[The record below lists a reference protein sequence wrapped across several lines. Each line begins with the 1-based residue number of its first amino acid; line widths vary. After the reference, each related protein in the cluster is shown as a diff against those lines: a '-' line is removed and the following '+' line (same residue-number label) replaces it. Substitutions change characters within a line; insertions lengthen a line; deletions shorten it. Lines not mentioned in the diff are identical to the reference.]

1 MLKQIYLELIRSGV
15 NPRHYTLAN
24 DVEET
29 DGQINLDKD
38 FYIQIGDTYLI
49 LWKSVEGGEKL
60 LFDINT
66 DQIDRTTAVKQ
77 FINKVK
83 TQLN

>member
-29 DGQINLDKD
+29 DGQINLQKD
-38 FYIQIGDTYLI
+38 LYIQIGDSYLV
-49 LWKSVEGGEKL
+49 LWQSVEGGEKL

-66 DQIDRTTAVKQ
+66 DQIDRTLAVKQ

>member
-15 NPRHYTLAN
+15 NPKQYTLPN

-38 FYIQIGDTYLI
+38 FYIQIGDTYLV
-49 LWKSVEGGEKL
+49 LWKSVQGGEKL

-83 TQLN
+83 NQLN

>member
-15 NPRHYTLAN
+15 NPRDYTLAN

-29 DGQINLDKD
+29 DGQINLQKD
-38 FYIQIGDTYLI
+38 FYIQIGDSYLV
-49 LWKSVEGGEKL
+49 LWQSIESGEKL
-60 LFDINT
+60 LFDVNI
-66 DQIDRTTAVKQ
+66 DQIDNTIAVKQ

-83 TQLN
+83 TTLN

>member
-38 FYIQIGDTYLI
+38 FYIQIGDTYLV

-83 TQLN
+83 NQLN

>member
-15 NPRHYTLAN
+15 NPKNYTLPN

-29 DGQINLDKD
+29 DGQIDLDKNL
-38 FYIQIGDTYLI
+38 YVQIGESYVI
-49 LWKSVEGGEKL
+49 LWQSVQGGEKM
-60 LFDINT
+60 IQEVEM
-66 DQIDRTTAVKQ
+66 DQINNTESLKK

>member
-15 NPRHYTLAN
+15 NPKNYTLPN

-38 FYIQIGDTYLI
+38 FYIQIGDSYLV

-60 LFDINT
+60 IFDINT
-66 DQIDRTTAVKQ
+66 DQINRTASVQQ

>member
-15 NPRHYTLAN
+15 NPKHYTLPN

-29 DGQINLDKD
+29 DGQIDLDKNL
-38 FYIQIGDTYLI
+38 YVQIGESYLI
-49 LWKSVEGGEKL
+49 LWQSVEGGEKMIQEVVVNK
-60 LFDINT
+60 INN
-66 DQIDRTTAVKQ
+66 TTAVQQ

-83 TQLN
+83 THLN

>member
-15 NPRHYTLAN
+15 NPRDYTLAN
-24 DVEET
+24 EIEET

-38 FYIQIGDTYLI
+38 FYIQIGDSYLL

-66 DQIDRTTAVKQ
+66 DQIDNTKAVKQ

>member
-15 NPRHYTLAN
+15 NPRDYTLAN
-24 DVEET
+24 DIEET
-29 DGQINLDKD
+29 DGQINLDKN
-38 FYIQIGDTYLI
+38 FYIQIGDFYLV
-49 LWKSVEGGEKL
+49 LWKSVKGGEKL

-66 DQIDRTTAVKQ
+66 DEIDNTIAVKQ

>member
-15 NPRHYTLAN
+15 NPRDYTLPN

-29 DGQINLDKD
+29 DGQINLDKNL
-38 FYIQIGDTYLI
+38 YVQIGESYLI
-49 LWKSVEGGEKL
+49 LWQSVEGGEKMIQEAVVNK
-60 LFDINT
+60 INNA
-66 DQIDRTTAVKQ
+66 TAVQQ

-83 TQLN
+83 NQLN

>member
-83 TQLN
+83 NQLN

>member
-15 NPRHYTLAN
+15 NPRDYTLAN
-24 DVEET
+24 EIEET

-38 FYIQIGDTYLI
+38 FYIQIGDSYLL

-66 DQIDRTTAVKQ
+66 HQIDNTKAVKQ

>member
-15 NPRHYTLAN
+15 NPRHYTLPN

-29 DGQINLDKD
+29 DGQIDLDKNL
-38 FYIQIGDTYLI
+38 YVQIGESYLI
-49 LWKSVEGGEKL
+49 LWQSVEGGEKMIEEAVVNK
-60 LFDINT
+60 INN
-66 DQIDRTTAVKQ
+66 TTAVQQ

-83 TQLN
+83 NQLN

>member
-15 NPRHYTLAN
+15 NPKNYTLAN

-29 DGQINLDKD
+29 DGQINLQKD
-38 FYIQIGDTYLI
+38 LYLQIGDSYLV
-49 LWKSVEGGEKL
+49 LWQSVEGGEKL
-60 LFDINT
+60 LFDINI
-66 DQIDRTTAVKQ
+66 DQIDRTIAFKQ

-83 TQLN
+83 AQLN

>member
-1 MLKQIYLELIRSGV
+1 MLKQIYLELIRNNV

-29 DGQINLDKD
+29 DGQINLQKD
-38 FYIQIGDTYLI
+38 FYIQIGDSYLV
-49 LWKSVEGGEKL
+49 LWQTIESGEKL
-60 LFDINT
+60 LFDVNI
-66 DQIDRTTAVKQ
+66 DQIDNTIAVNQ

-83 TQLN
+83 TTLN

>member
-15 NPRHYTLAN
+15 NPRNYILPN

-29 DGQINLDKD
+29 DGQIDLDKNL
-38 FYIQIGDTYLI
+38 YVQIGESYLI
-49 LWKSVEGGEKL
+49 LWQSVEGGEKMIQEAVVNK
-60 LFDINT
+60 INN
-66 DQIDRTTAVKQ
+66 TTAVQQ

-83 TQLN
+83 SQLN

>member
-29 DGQINLDKD
+29 DGQINLQKD
-38 FYIQIGDTYLI
+38 LYIQIGDSYLV
-49 LWKSVEGGEKL
+49 LWQSVEGGEKL

-66 DQIDRTTAVKQ
+66 DQIDRTLAVKQ
-77 FINKVK
+77 FISKVK
-83 TQLN
+83 TKLN

>member
-29 DGQINLDKD
+29 DSQINLDKD
-38 FYIQIGDTYLI
+38 FYIQIGDTYLV
-49 LWKSVEGGEKL
+49 LWKSVQGGEKL

-83 TQLN
+83 THLN

>member
-38 FYIQIGDTYLI
+38 FYIQIGDSYLV

-66 DQIDRTTAVKQ
+66 DQIDNTIAVNQ

-83 TQLN
+83 THLN

>member
-15 NPRHYTLAN
+15 NPKHYTLPN

-29 DGQINLDKD
+29 DGQIDLDKNL
-38 FYIQIGDTYLI
+38 YVQIGESYLI
-49 LWKSVEGGEKL
+49 LWQSVEGGEKMIQEAVVNK
-60 LFDINT
+60 INN
-66 DQIDRTTAVKQ
+66 TTAVQQ

-83 TQLN
+83 NQLN

>member
-15 NPRHYTLAN
+15 NPMGYSQPDYFEDVDGSITLP
-24 DVEET
+24 
-29 DGQINLDKD
+29 KD
-38 FYIQIGDTYLI
+38 HHIQVGESYLI
-49 LWKSVEGGEKL
+49 LWQSVQGGEKM
-60 LFDINT
+60 IQEVEM
-66 DQIDRTTAVKQ
+66 DQINNTESFKR

>member
-1 MLKQIYLELIRSGV
+1 MLKQIYLELIRSGL

-38 FYIQIGDTYLI
+38 FYIQIGDSYLV

-66 DQIDRTTAVKQ
+66 DQIDRTSAVQ
-77 FINKVK
+77 EFINKVK
-83 TQLN
+83 TQIN

>member
-29 DGQINLDKD
+29 DGQINLQKD
-38 FYIQIGDTYLI
+38 LYIQIGDSYLV
-49 LWKSVEGGEKL
+49 LWQSVEGGEKL

-66 DQIDRTTAVKQ
+66 DQINRTIAVKQ